1 MVTVMNCDIITNSM
15 NFCMSSEAH
24 IPSDVQE
31 NISLN
36 TEECGYNIL
45 LTARKNRYQR
55 LEHNLFSSTV
65 YNRPGFGG
73 K

>member
-1 MVTVMNCDIITNSM
+1 
-15 NFCMSSEAH
+15 MSSEAH